1 MGGWQLD
8 QEVHVDNHMRIS
20 GFNMHRNLNLYGY
33 SSQIYVFNS
42 FFLNC
47 KFGEFRSSKQ
57 NWSPFRKLCICL
69 ICHHIALRPCPFHVT
84 LCISYSNP
92 QEDLQVDKCIVMTVV
107 DNNNTG
113 LKIVKDLHVT
123 IYSVCFI
130 FICSLIIKGDDLHFK
145 KH

>member
-1 MGGWQLD
+1 MASLD
-8 QEVHVDNHMRIS
+8 LLNKIDHRFES
-20 GFNMHRNLNLYGY
+20 GAFA
-33 SSQIYVFNS
+33 S
-42 FFLNC
+42 
-47 KFGEFRSSKQ
+47 
-57 NWSPFRKLCICL
+57 
-69 ICHHIALRPCPFHVT
+69 IALRPCPFHVT